1 MASKAEN
8 KATNEYRKRSVRQ
21 VVVRFYPKDGPLYD
35 FVKSRGG
42 STFLKELA
50 ERERLSSE

>member
-1 MASKAEN
+1 MVSDAQS
-8 KATNEYRKRSVRQ
+8 KATNEYRKRSVKQ
-21 VVVRFYPKDGPLYD
+21 IIVRFYPKDGELYD

-50 ERERLSSE
+50 ERERTSSE